1 MRLYAYLNS
10 FIFFSLMVYHREYLF
25 KNNVIDVFICGC
37 ADLHY
42 CTDFSLVV
50 ASGATP
56 WLWSLGFPLR
66 CFSCCRASPGRVGL
80 SICGSQALE
89 HRLSNCGTQA
99 QLLCCMWDLPG
110 SEIKPVSLALAGRL
124 HH

>member
-50 ASGATP
+50 ASGCYSLVVVLQLLTAVA
-56 WLWSLGFPLR
+56 SLGEYRP
-66 CFSCCRASPGRVGL
+66 
-80 SICGSQALE
+80 
-89 HRLSNCGTQA
+89 
-99 QLLCCMWDLPG
+99 
-110 SEIKPVSLALAGRL
+110 
-124 HH
+124 